1 MRRYILIALAF
12 LAGAS
17 LNTAD
22 AAKKDK
28 KEKKNVKVIE
38 TVELKLSRIHI

>member
-28 KEKKNVKVIE
+28 KERK
-38 TVELKLSRIHI
+38 TLRLSKP